1 MDAYTLFTLIFLI
14 GLSRIYLGVHYLGDV
29 LGGILFGAVFLI
41 VAYKTMPY
49 LESKLSSI
57 PRWLRDY
64 LTPLISVLL
73 FGLSLAVFPDITR
86 GNSSLI
92 CGTLFGL
99 SFGFSLESKHVNI
112 SVNVNRWTKVI
123 RSVVGL
129 ITVFGSY
136 LIMSFVL
143 NLLSLGAVVYVHFL
157 KYAIVAFAIAFI
169 TPLIFK
175 FIKK

>member
-1 MDAYTLFTLIFLI
+1 LIFLI

-143 NLLSLGAVVYVHFL
+143 NLLSLGEVVYMHFL
-157 KYAIVAFAIAFI
+157 KYAIVAFAVAFI
-169 TPLIFK
+169 MPLIFK